1 MSNPCFRG
9 AFACGWS
16 LTMALAGAAG
26 CGPPPE
32 EEIDG
37 PLLEA
42 PGGAFVDVECK
53 NKHKRYPIR
62 SFSTSALEYTRQGD
76 TESFERFDGSCNRLE
91 IDTND
96 HYKTGRHVFEGDVRI
111 GDVSGQSVVQIF
123 DATSSGPIMMV
134 KAYSS
139 GGGTLRKLAGS
150 VVLAT
155 GIKGDWVN
163 LRIVHDLGDN
173 TLSIF
178 VNGTRKW
185 SGSGGRGGGFN
196 LKYGNY
202 GTGGGTD
209 VQWRGVSW

>member
-1 MSNPCFRG
+1 MSCSRFRRG
-9 AFACGWS
+9 VVVCVAFVV
-16 LTMALAGAAG
+16 LDAAG
-26 CGPPPE
+26 CAPPPE
-32 EEIDG
+32 DEGLEG

-42 PGGAFVDVECK
+42 PGGAFVDVEC
-53 NKHKRYPIR
+53 NDKHRRFPIK
-62 SFSTSALEYTRQGD
+62 SFSSGGVKYTRQGD
-76 TESFERFDGSCNRLE
+76 NETFDRDGRCNRLE

-96 HYKTGRHVFEGDVRI
+96 HYKSGTHEFEGDVRI

-123 DATSSGPIMMV
+123 DASSSGPIMMV

-150 VVLAT
+150 VTLAT
-155 GIKGDWVN
+155 GIKGEWVR
-163 LRIVHDLGDN
+163 LRIVHNLGAN
-173 TLSIF
+173 TLTIY
-178 VNGTRKW
+178 VNGDRKW

-202 GTGGGTD
+202 GTGASD